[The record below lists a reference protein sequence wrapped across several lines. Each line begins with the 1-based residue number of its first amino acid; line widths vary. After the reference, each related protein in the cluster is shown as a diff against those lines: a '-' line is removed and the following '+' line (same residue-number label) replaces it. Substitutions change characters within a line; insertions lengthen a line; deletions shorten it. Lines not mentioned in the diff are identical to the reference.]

1 MVNRYN
7 LFEDSQNNEAQ
18 WDLRQ
23 FRAQLIAR
31 NIMEIEEA
39 SREFNYPSWA
49 RNIRLLFKTV
59 EHFVTPKVKDFED
72 NFNEKLK
79 ELSVIS
85 NKNKSV
91 FFGRSNDAELVWE
104 LEQCLIELER
114 IIYKGMET
122 SGLWGSKKDDSGGL

>member
-91 FFGRSNDAELVWE
+91 LFGRSNDAELV
-104 LEQCLIELER
+104 
-114 IIYKGMET
+114 
-122 SGLWGSKKDDSGGL
+122 